1 MALTGNNKQILYT
14 TNTEFT
20 DAWSHLEGPFLI
32 SANSTSQDVFIEG
45 YETVPEADNPAHQ
58 LKINTKKMLRLAR
71 GFTIGADE

>member
-20 DAWSHLEGPFLI
+20 DTWSYLEGPFLI

-45 YETVPEADNPAHQ
+45 YETVPDADTDEEQ
-58 LKINTKKMLRLAR
+58 LEINREKMLLLAR
-71 GFTIGADE
+71 GFTIGEDE